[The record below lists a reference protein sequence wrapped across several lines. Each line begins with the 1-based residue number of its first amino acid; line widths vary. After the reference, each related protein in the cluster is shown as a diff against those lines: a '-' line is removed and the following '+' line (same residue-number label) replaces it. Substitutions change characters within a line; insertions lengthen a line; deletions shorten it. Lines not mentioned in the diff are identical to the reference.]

1 MRDLLGQ
8 RKYSIQLR
16 SPFFLSRLAI
26 KMSRFVDG
34 NAFSVLSVDKTEGGQ
49 TPGTRKRNK
58 QGKQAPKGKEL
69 SETVHDR
76 ELSSSKQKEAA
87 EKVLKVSKPSKQP
100 VQQPVKQIVGH
111 VKQESTATKSKS
123 VVCHRHLSERNCT
136 SAHVAFEL
144 SASASFGKTDY

>member
-1 MRDLLGQ
+1 
-8 RKYSIQLR
+8 
-16 SPFFLSRLAI
+16 
-26 KMSRFVDG
+26 MSRFVDG

-76 ELSSSKQKEAA
+76 ELSSSKQKDAA
-87 EKVLKVSKPSKQP
+87 ERVLKVSKPSKQP

-123 VVCHRHLSERNCT
+123 VV
-136 SAHVAFEL
+136 
-144 SASASFGKTDY
+144 